1 MGILHRTMAVTIL
14 AALAATAASAV
25 IVQPI
30 LVLSEDVPAGPDF
43 DGASAAIP
51 ASRQGMVTLMK
62 PLISHAA
69 GAANDTGVTVP
80 DFS

>member
-14 AALAATAASAV
+14 AALAATATTAV
-25 IVQPI
+25 DAQPI
-30 LVLSEDVPAGPDF
+30 LLLSEDVPAGLDF

-51 ASRQGMVTLMK
+51 ASQPGMVTLME

-69 GAANDTGVTVP
+69 EATNDTGVTVP